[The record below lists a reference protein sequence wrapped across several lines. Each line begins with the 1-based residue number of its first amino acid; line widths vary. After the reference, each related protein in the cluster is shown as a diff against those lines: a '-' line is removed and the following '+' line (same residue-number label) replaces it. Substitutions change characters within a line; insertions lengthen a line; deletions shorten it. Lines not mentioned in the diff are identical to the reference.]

1 MDPRQGGGAGLELSS
16 CRDTKGAAQGNSLI
30 VTALTCRLMKF
41 VLAAIIFLILGDV
54 ILAHGANT
62 AMAATAVM
70 RFFHATGDA
79 GHESIFSR

>member
-1 MDPRQGGGAGLELSS
+1 
-16 CRDTKGAAQGNSLI
+16 
-30 VTALTCRLMKF
+30 MKF

>member
-1 MDPRQGGGAGLELSS
+1 MDPGQVRGES
-16 CRDTKGAAQGNSLI
+16 DSLI